1 MKDDPL
7 NKFLGIAAVLLIG
20 YFWYSGEQSNT
31 QRQIEQ
37 LQIQNQL
44 LQTELQGFRDGV
56 IYSQP

>member
-1 MKDDPL
+1 MKSDQMIGIGA
-7 NKFLGIAAVLLIG
+7 FLCVA
-20 YFWYSGEQSNT
+20 YFFFANYQSDVK
-31 QRQIEQ
+31 QQMQQ